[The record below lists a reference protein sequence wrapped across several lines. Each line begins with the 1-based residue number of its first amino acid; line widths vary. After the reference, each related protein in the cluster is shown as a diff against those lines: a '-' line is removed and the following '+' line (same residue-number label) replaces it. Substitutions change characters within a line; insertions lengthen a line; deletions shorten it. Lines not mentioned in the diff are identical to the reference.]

1 MLVNGVQVLLC
12 LAHYLQQ
19 VFSGRAAE
27 VLKYATGAF
36 LRPFWEVTGLTY
48 LIANALELL
57 GLFSGLLCVWL
68 LIRQNVLT
76 FPIGLIYAIV
86 TVVVVARA
94 DLFAD
99 VLLNVYYVLM
109 NAYGW
114 YFWVY
119 GGAGAPPHAGIV
131 CCLDAHLAALGAC
144 RVDCC
149 RHGGNGAFFSSQ
161 TSASLPYPDSFT
173 TVASFAARWMSARKY
188 LESWIL
194 WFVIDVVQVVLYLI
208 KGIEAYALLYLVYLV
223 MAFYGW
229 KSWRVTMKQ
238 HPPAVS

>member
-1 MLVNGVQVLLC
+1 
-12 LAHYLQQ
+12 
-19 VFSGRAAE
+19 
-27 VLKYATGAF
+27 

-119 GGAGAPPHAGIV
+119 GGQERRRTQGLSVAWTPTSQRWA
-131 CCLDAHLAALGAC
+131 LAALIVVGTVAM
-144 RVDCC
+144 
-149 RHGGNGAFFSSQ
+149 GAFFSSQ

-173 TVASFAARWMSARKY
+173 TVASFAAMWMSARKY

-238 HPPAVS
+238 HPPALS